1 MKLEHSLDAK
11 EHSFQL
17 LEFNLLSSTLQ
28 TLMLSRY
35 FYIMYLISVWVK
47 TALISAIYRKSLN
60 VSSSGKKDTT
70 TGEVVNLMSVDTQ
83 RVVDSIVSLLRQFFR
98 DLIGY

>member
-1 MKLEHSLDAK
+1 
-11 EHSFQL
+11 
-17 LEFNLLSSTLQ
+17 
-28 TLMLSRY
+28 MLSRY

>member
-1 MKLEHSLDAK
+1 ML
-11 EHSFQL
+11 SFS
-17 LEFNLLSSTLQ
+17 FLSSTFQ
-28 TLMLSRY
+28 TLILSRY

-47 TALISAIYRKSLN
+47 TALTSAIYRKSLT

-83 RVVDSIVSLLRQFFR
+83 RVVDSIVSVFPIREPMLEE
-98 DLIGY
+98 Y

>member
-17 LEFNLLSSTLQ
+17 LALYLLSSTLQ

-83 RVVDSIVSLLRQFFR
+83 RVVDSIVSF
-98 DLIGY
+98 